1 MSGGQHNIYNT
12 KRWRELRKQVIA
24 EEPLCHWCKR
34 RPSTQADHVV
44 ELHRNPDL
52 AYERGNLVGS
62 CASCNA
68 KRGSEYQAKRDK
80 RRRDTDNVVPFLDS
94 PTTPT
99 PPPRFEISEKISDDA
114 GQAVEEPT
122 DYRNVGRT
130 APRLQTPGWG
140 DESYGP
146 EVAAFAKRVLGLELM
161 PWQVLALSGQLQHDD
176 TGRLYHRE
184 ALVSTARQQGKTVAF
199 SALVGWWL
207 VERARQAGP
216 QHVVSTAHKLD
227 RATAVFQMLAPILET
242 GYGAKVAWSY
252 GRNVVTMPDG
262 STWHV
267 NAATPTNAHGGT
279 YDLVVA
285 DEIWSIGPEVI
296 FDAYRPAMI
305 ARPSPLLSMWSTAGD
320 ESSKAMMQLREQG
333 MRIIES
339 GDPAKLYFAEWSPPP
354 GANLG
359 DPGQWGWANPALGIT
374 ITPDALQAM
383 ADTPDRQAF
392 LRAHCNVWV
401 AAVGAWLPPGLW
413 SELATSEPMPA
424 GGVLAVDSS
433 LDDLRYVG
441 VRAVQ
446 LDGGAVQIATEFVVD
461 SAAAMWEQV
470 GRVCADPAVQ
480 LAITPGLSEFTPPNL
495 ARRMVTVGQQEMARY
510 TPIVKNMI
518 TERRVAHGDELAL
531 NEHVTRA
538 VAGRTGNSIT
548 LTSQKSP
555 GPIELARC
563 AVWAIGLA
571 AKPVVAKRAMMGSA
585 KR

>member
-1 MSGGQHNIYNT
+1 MSGGNQRIYGT
-12 KRWRELRKQVIA
+12 KRWKELRLQVLA
-24 EEPLCHWCKR
+24 DEPVCHWCKR
-34 RPSTQADHVV
+34 RPSTQADHII
-44 ELHRNPDL
+44 EIHRNPDL
-52 AYERGNLVGS
+52 AYERSNLVGS
-62 CASCNA
+62 CQPCNS
-68 KRGSEYQAKRDK
+68 KRGSTYQAKRDK
-80 RRRDTDNVVPFLDS
+80 RRRENDNVVPFLDS
-94 PTTPT
+94 PTGAT
-99 PPPRFEISEKISDDA
+99 PPPRHNVFDKNQNDVGE
-114 GQAVEEPT
+114 AVAAAD
-122 DYRNVGRT
+122 DYRETGRT
-130 APRLQTPGWG
+130 EPRLETPGWG

-146 EVAAFAKRVLGLELM
+146 EVAAFASRVLGVELM

-176 TGRLYHRE
+176 NGRLFHRE

-207 VERARQAGP
+207 TERAKHAGP

-227 RATAVFQMLAPILET
+227 RASAVFQMLAPILET
-242 GYGAKVAWSY
+242 SYNAKVAWSY
-252 GRNVVTMPDG
+252 GRYVAMMPDG
-262 STWHV
+262 STWRV

-285 DEIWSIGPEVI
+285 DEIWSIGPDVI

-333 MRIIES
+333 MRIIET
-339 GDPAKLYFAEWSPPP
+339 GKPAGLYFAEWSPPP

-359 DPGQWGWANPALGIT
+359 DPAQWGWANPALGIT
-374 ITPDALQAM
+374 VTADALQAM

-413 SELATSEPMPA
+413 ADLATTEPMPA

-446 LDGGAVQIATEFVVD
+446 LDGGAVQLATEFVVD
-461 SAAAMWEQV
+461 NSAAMWDEI
-470 GRVCADPAVQ
+470 GRVCADSTVQ

-495 ARRMVTVGQQEMARY
+495 HRRMVVVGQQEMARY

-518 TERRVAHGDELAL
+518 TERRVAHADELAL
-531 NEHVTRA
+531 NEHITRA
-538 VAGRTGNSIT
+538 VAGRTGNSVT

>member
-1 MSGGQHNIYNT
+1 MSGGQQNIYGT

-24 EEPLCHWCKR
+24 DEPLCHWCKR

-44 ELHRNPDL
+44 ELHRAPEL

-62 CASCNA
+62 CAGCNA
-68 KRGSEYQAKRDK
+68 KRGSTYQAKRDK
-80 RRRDTDNVVPFLDS
+80 RRRDTDNTVPFLDCES
-94 PTTPT
+94 TPT
-99 PPPRFEISEKISDDA
+99 PPPRFEISERELSDA
-114 GQAVEEPT
+114 GELEPT
-122 DYRNVGRT
+122 PADYRNVGRT
-130 APRLQTPGWG
+130 EPRLATPGWG

-146 EVAAFAKRVLGLELM
+146 AVADFAKRVLGLELM
-161 PWQVLALSGQLQHDD
+161 PWQVLALTGQLQHDD
-176 TGRLYHRE
+176 TGRLHHRE
-184 ALVSTARQQGKTVAF
+184 SLVSTARQQGKTTAF

-207 VERARQAGP
+207 VERARVAGP
-216 QHVVSTAHKLD
+216 QYVVSTAHKLD
-227 RATAVFQMLAPILET
+227 RATAVFQQLAPVLET
-242 GYGAKVAWSY
+242 HYGAKVAWSY

-285 DEIWSIGPEVI
+285 DEIWSIGPDVI

-320 ESSKAMMQLREQG
+320 EGSKAMMQLREQG
-333 MRIIES
+333 MRIIEA
-339 GDPAKLYFAEWSPPP
+339 GKPGKLYFAEWSPPP
-354 GANLG
+354 GVNLG
-359 DPGQWGWANPALGIT
+359 DPAQWGWANPALGIT

-392 LRAHCNVWV
+392 LRAHCNTWV

-413 SELATSEPMPA
+413 AELATNEPMPA
-424 GGVLAVDSS
+424 GGILAVDSS

-446 LDGGAVQIATEFVVD
+446 HDDGSVQVCTEFVVD
-461 SAAAMWEQV
+461 TAAAMWEQV
-470 GRVCADPAVQ
+470 ARVCEEPTTQ
-480 LAITPGLSEFTPPNL
+480 LAITPGLSEFTPANL
-495 ARRMVTVGQQEMARY
+495 ARRMVVVGQQEMARY

-518 TERRVAHGDELAL
+518 SERRVRHPDELAL
-531 NEHVTRA
+531 NEHMTRA
-538 VAGRTGNSIT
+538 VAGRSGNSIT

-563 AVWAIGLA
+563 TVWAVGLA
-571 AKPVVAKRAMMGSA
+571 AKPVVTKRAMMGSA